1 MHHNSSDS
9 SEKAPVESVVIDLL
23 INEFAL
29 LCNIFLLLLFE
40 SWFDITDRNLLFILV
55 LRCLAVDGSLSVVW
69 YYFGERNWQSEHACL
84 RAQRRC
90 WLLRWALLSMWFS
103 GVRTVLSL
111 YITVV
116 CTTRYNSTVEQC
128 GSPFLIARAVRFLGC
143 DITDITYALEILLM

>member
-90 WLLRWALLSMWFS
+90 WLLRWALLSVKS
-103 GVRTVLSL
+103 EKEGGGDQNIYYV
-111 YITVV
+111 
-116 CTTRYNSTVEQC
+116 QC
-128 GSPFLIARAVRFLGC
+128 GSQGFVQ
-143 DITDITYALEILLM
+143 Y